1 MKNFNLTLF
10 FIVTL
15 STFSYSQFQKGT
27 WTINPGSGVVF
38 IRAGGTS
45 AFASATE
52 FGYFLSKNSLIGFE
66 LEYARVGDDT
76 ETSPN
81 PYFRYYF
88 TPDKAIKLYGQI
100 DPGLTITNQYV
111 TKLTLFAPK
120 LNFGFNHFLQK
131 NIALELGFDI
141 NSYSLLWQKYA
152 DISYTESST
161 DFSVSPQLGMRLFI
175 NTENSGA
182 RIYTPTDYLRSGNF
196 TFGTYGNLISSPK
209 NDFLFYNF
217 LLNFDFFLN
226 DFLSIGT
233 AIQLS
238 PSSTYTGYDNEVV
251 AVFAPSV
258 QSYLPISPHG
268 GTQIVPYVGAE
279 INPSDEY
286 IGYNIGLK
294 LNRFI
299 GENVSLWGG
308 PFVLRIRDVDQWFFN
323 ARIGV
328 NYFLMS
334 KKNRQS

>member
-1 MKNFNLTLF
+1 MKIFNLTLF

-27 WTINPGSGVVF
+27 WTINPGSGTVF

-66 LEYARVGDDT
+66 LQYARVGDDS

-100 DPGLTITNQYV
+100 NSGLTITNQYAV
-111 TKLTLFAPK
+111 KQTLFAPK
-120 LNFGFNHFLQK
+120 LNFGFNHLLQK

-141 NSYSLLWQKYA
+141 NSYSFIKQEYLGTNV
-152 DISYTESST
+152 SESSMN
-161 DFSVSPQLGMRLFI
+161 FSVSPELGMRLFI
-175 NTENSGA
+175 NTENSES
-182 RIYTPTDYLRSGNF
+182 RIYMPTDYLRSGNF
-196 TFGTYGNLISSPK
+196 TFGTYGNLVSNPK
-209 NDFLFYNF
+209 NDFLSYNF

-233 AIQLS
+233 SIQLS

-251 AVFAPSV
+251 AVFAPSI
-258 QSYLPISPHG
+258 QSYFPISPDD
-268 GTQIVPYVGAE
+268 GTQLVPYVGVE
-279 INPSDEY
+279 INPFDEY

-308 PFVLRIRDVDQWFFN
+308 PFVLRIRDVDRWFFN
-323 ARIGV
+323 ARVGV

-334 KKNRQS
+334 KKNRRS